1 MRLSLPD
8 NISRLRKEHCLT
20 QEQLAE
26 ALGVTFASVSKWE
39 RGVATPELSLIAE
52 MADIFGVSLDALV
65 GFEVRNGE
73 KSALE
78 NRIKLLQ
85 KEKKY
90 ESAISEAEKALLRYQ
105 NDFHILY
112 VAAQTYEFAGLEH
125 PDKKQYLYRAIELL
139 ERAIVLLSQ
148 NNDPEIS
155 EVSIK
160 KEVALCYITL
170 GNNKKGIDILKK
182 FNVCGIYDPLIAIT
196 YTQNKEFDNKE
207 AEPYIT
213 SAFRNILVDA
223 ISSMSAFAN
232 YFYKKADY
240 LSSKESLIWL
250 IDMLQNTKTDQKA
263 VAFFDKIIAPCYFQ
277 CANLSLLL
285 GENEKIEKYL
295 RMAYKTAE
303 AFDNAPTF
311 KMDNIK
317 FNLEDTNKAIVYDN
331 LGNSAF
337 ASIEKLISEDIKNKD
352 LIKAWKKIVEE
363 HALEVNNEK

>member
-1 MRLSLPD
+1 MDRLNEIIIKHKKIVILLFLLITFGFGLCIPSVNVNYNLSKYLPKESHTTRAID
-8 NISRLRKEHCLT
+8 IMEKEFGNIGT
-20 QEQLAE
+20 AE
-26 ALGVTFASVSKWE
+26 AMAKVSDYEEAIHYRDEISKIDGIAKVAFA
-39 RGVATPELSLIAE
+39 
-52 MADIFGVSLDALV
+52 D
-65 GFEVRNGE
+65 
-73 KSALE
+73 
-78 NRIKLLQ
+78 
-85 KEKKY
+85 
-90 ESAISEAEKALLRYQ
+90 
-105 NDFHILY
+105 DFHILY
-112 VAAQTYEFAGLEH
+112 AAAQTYEFAGLEH

-139 ERAIVLLSQ
+139 ERTIVLLSQ
-148 NNDPEIS
+148 NNDPEVS

-160 KEVALCYITL
+160 KEIALCYITL

-213 SAFRNILVDA
+213 SAFRTILVNA
-223 ISSMSAFAN
+223 ISTMSAFAN

-240 LSSKESLIWL
+240 LSSRESLVWL
-250 IDMLQNTKTDQKA
+250 IDMLQNTKTDKKA
-263 VAFFDKIIAPCYFQ
+263 IAFFDKIIAPCYFQ

-285 GENEKIEKYL
+285 DENEKIEKYL

-303 AFDNAPTF
+303 AFDNSPTF

-331 LGNSAF
+331 LGESAF

-352 LIKAWKKIVEE
+352 LIKTWKKIVEE